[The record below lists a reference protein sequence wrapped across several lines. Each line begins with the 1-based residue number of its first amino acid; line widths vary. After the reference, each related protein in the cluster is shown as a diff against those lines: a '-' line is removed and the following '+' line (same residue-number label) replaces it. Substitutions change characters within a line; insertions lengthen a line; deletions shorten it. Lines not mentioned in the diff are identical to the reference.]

1 MATSATSIVSSNLS
15 GAGRLASTD
24 TGVNSTSGAMPGN
37 PSPNMAAWKEYVTT
51 ILALGIAGVSLYML
65 WSTFHYATSDD
76 KLLSAHKDILL
87 YGLSLFGTVLGYYFG
102 RVPAE
107 LHAQQA
113 TAEANKAQGQLTQAQ
128 TATANALAGQQ
139 QTQQKVRDVLTTVKQ
154 NLLQAGSPPISNM
167 KAALQPTGLQ
177 QAIAEIDEALK
188 GI

>member
-1 MATSATSIVSSNLS
+1 MATSATSILSSNLS

-24 TGVNSTSGAMPGN
+24 TGASSTSATTPAN
-37 PSPNMAAWKEYVTT
+37 VSPKTTDGKEVITS
-51 ILALGIAGVSLYML
+51 ILALGIAGVALFML
-65 WSTFHYATSDD
+65 VMTFYNAKADPKVFSGY
-76 KLLSAHKDILL
+76 KDVLL

-128 TATANALAGQQ
+128 TTTANALAGQQ

-154 NLLQAGSPPISNM
+154 NLLQGGSPPISNM